1 MTKRAVVFLA
11 PLPLAVT
18 VLGPQLLPAG
28 ADPRGYG
35 PALVGALA
43 GIGLSAAFGVA
54 GVAFTI
60 VSSLKQ
66 APVSDVRI
74 LALGTILAAVP
85 FLWFLIQF
93 VQGRV

>member
-1 MTKRAVVFLA
+1 MTKRAVVLLA

-18 VLGPQLLPAG
+18 LLGPQLLPAG

-43 GIGLSAAFGVA
+43 GIGLSAAFGIA
-54 GVAFTI
+54 GVAFLI
-60 VSSLKQ
+60 VSSLKK
-66 APVSDVRI
+66 APISEVRI

-85 FLWFLIQF
+85 FLWFLVRL